1 MRIDNQTDTFSYGDV
16 LDAID
21 ELDGCIMEADDGEGP
36 CAADCDIDEHAEHAE
51 LIALL
56 DQVSDSDSYFVRDS
70 YFVKYAQ
77 ELADDLCAARGALVR
92 WPFTCIDWQEA
103 ADELQ
108 QDYYDVDFDGV
119 TYWVGG

>member
-1 MRIDNQTDTFSYGDV
+1 MRIDNRTDTFSYGDV

-21 ELDGCIMEADDGEGP
+21 ELDGCIEACP
-36 CAADCDIDEHAEHAE
+36 PDCDEHVERAS
-51 LIALL
+51 LQALL
-56 DQVSDSDSYFVRDS
+56 DQVSDSDVYFVRDS
-70 YFVKYAQ
+70 YFVEYAQ
-77 ELADDLCAARGALVR
+77 ELAEDLCAARGTLVR
-92 WPFTCIDWQEA
+92 WPFTCIDWREA

>member
-1 MRIDNQTDTFSYGDV
+1 MRIDNRTDTFSYGDV

-21 ELDGCIMEADDGEGP
+21 ELNGYIEICPPAMTF
-36 CAADCDIDEHAEHAE
+36 DEHAERAS
-51 LIALL
+51 LLALL
-56 DQVSDSDSYFVRDS
+56 KQVSDGDSYLDSYPLFVRDS
-70 YFVKYAQ
+70 YFVQYAR
-77 ELADDLCAARGALVR
+77 ELADDIGVPR
-92 WPFTCIDWQEA
+92 WPFNCIDWQKA

>member
-1 MRIDNQTDTFSYGDV
+1 MRIDNRTDTFSYGDV

-21 ELDGCIMEADDGEGP
+21 ELDGCIEACP
-36 CAADCDIDEHAEHAE
+36 PDCDEHVERAS
-51 LIALL
+51 LQALL

-70 YFVKYAQ
+70 YFVQYAR
-77 ELADDLCAARGALVR
+77 ELADDLVFGVPS
-92 WPFTCIDWQEA
+92 WPFNYIDWQEA

-119 TYWVGG
+119 TYWVRG